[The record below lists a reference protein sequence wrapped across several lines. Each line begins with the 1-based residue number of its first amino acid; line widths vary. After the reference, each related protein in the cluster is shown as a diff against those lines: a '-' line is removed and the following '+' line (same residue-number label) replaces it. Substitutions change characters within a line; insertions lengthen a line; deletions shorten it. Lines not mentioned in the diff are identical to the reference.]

1 MNTRFR
7 KFSKSKPKA
16 KSLTA
21 AQIEANRKAF
31 DEAKFTVVGRHAKG
45 ALVADL
51 SGEVYRLTTI
61 GFSYHEDV
69 SSRIYGAA
77 KARAPKEYTATRALR
92 KVIEDTLRNGTHTP
106 GSRGLAFDA
115 AGEAPPPAKG
125 TEWKSWKDGKMGSLA
140 SFPYI
145 EVYDDIVYAV
155 RPNYDDSP
163 TVAWVQDAKLVKQ
176 VLAWIEI
183 SPQPYFGVTEVS
195 QVKARAPKMVSQDE
209 VVK

>member
-1 MNTRFR
+1 MPTRFR

-16 KSLTA
+16 KPLTA
-21 AQIEANRKAF
+21 AQLEANRKAF

-45 ALVADL
+45 MLVADL
-51 SGEVYRLTTI
+51 SGNVYKLTTI

-77 KARAPKEYTATRALR
+77 KARAPKEYTATRGLR
-92 KVIEDTLRNGTHTP
+92 KVIEDTLRNGTHAP

-115 AGEAPPPAKG
+115 TGEVPPTARG
-125 TEWKSWKDGKMGSLA
+125 TEWKSWKDGKQGSLA
-140 SFPYI
+140 TFPWI

-163 TVAWVQDAKLVKQ
+163 SVAWVQDAKLVKQ
-176 VLAWIEI
+176 VLAWIET
-183 SPQPYFGVTEVS
+183 SPQPFFGVVEVS
-195 QVKARAPKMVSQDE
+195 EVKSRTPKAASQDE
-209 VVK
+209 VAK